1 MIAGGTHEVTGAALN
16 AEIARVHS
24 ANERWWR
31 DLTTG
36 ERLQN
41 RNIGELIMLQVSEL
55 AEAMEGHR
63 KNLPDDKLPH
73 RPMFE
78 VELADALIRVLDTA
92 GGTGVSFGDDWE
104 IQRHPVAGNVGEGL
118 LQISDLMIR
127 AYGAFMRWD
136 ARRGDPEARGAYV
149 SRTWQVI
156 HGILDFAHFHRVDLW
171 GAYAEKLAYNAV
183 RVDHTDEHRRSEHGK
198 KY

>member
-1 MIAGGTHEVTGAALN
+1 MTTKGVRELSGGALN
-16 AEIARVHS
+16 AEIQRVHS

-31 DLTTG
+31 DLMTG
-36 ERLQN
+36 ERLTN
-41 RNIGELIMLQVSEL
+41 RNIGELVMLQISEL

-92 GGTGVSFGDDWE
+92 GGTGVSFGDWE
-104 IQRHPVAGNVGEGL
+104 IQRHPAPSNVGEGL
-118 LQISDLMIR
+118 LHIADAM
-127 AYGAFMRWD
+127 MRVYTVHEMWA
-136 ARRGDPEARGAYV
+136 ARRSDQNLQSAYV
-149 SRTWQVI
+149 GRTWQVI
-156 HGILDFAHFHRVDLW
+156 HALLDFAHHHGADIW
-171 GAYAEKLAYNAV
+171 GAYEEKLAYNA
-183 RVDHTDEHRRSEHGK
+183 RREDHTDEHRRSAHGK